1 VNLQNII
8 TEYPDFP
15 KKGILFRDISPIL
28 KSPAALTHVVDEF
41 AKRYHPNDVD
51 VFAGIES
58 RGFPVACA
66 LSLRYNKGMI
76 MIRKQGKLPGTTV
89 KRTYSIEYGKATME
103 IQKNSVSQGQKV
115 LICDDLLATGGTA
128 KAAAELIERLGGKVA
143 GFAFIVELTELQ
155 GIKKISKYRCES
167 LVKY

>member
-89 KRTYSIEYGKATME
+89 KRTYSIEYGRATME